1 MTNQCCI
8 RAQDLVRGGG
18 SLSRNALGI
27 QFLFAELRRGETRTM
42 YKFVDV
48 IDDPDGRPLTSSP
61 DWPNGP
67 APGTCLRHRH
77 RHSRKSRPPHVAL
90 LDVLM
95 QRSLMSMHGLQ
106 GGEKQESEPLAQS
119 RLAKNHEND
128 LQIQVEIAEEGAH
141 HVPTRCNS
149 SCSLA

>member
-1 MTNQCCI
+1 M
-8 RAQDLVRGGG
+8 
-18 SLSRNALGI
+18 
-27 QFLFAELRRGETRTM
+27 QFLITELLRGETRTM

-95 QRSLMSMHGLQ
+95 QRSLMSMYGLQ
-106 GGEKQESEPLAQS
+106 GVEKQESKPLAQLS
-119 RLAKNHEND
+119 TGQNHENA
-128 LQIQVEIAEEGAH
+128 LQNDVEIAEEEAR
-141 HVPTRCNS
+141 HVQTRCNS
-149 SCSLA
+149 SCSLP